1 MEIKTQEN
9 YSHTDV
15 CLLLDFYS
23 GILTERQR
31 ELLNL
36 YYNDDWSL
44 SEIAETDGASR
55 QAVHSVIRRGV
66 DRLKEIEDS
75 LALVEQHREL
85 NHLLAEIKQ
94 VVKDDEHTDLK
105 ALLERFDRC
114 LNRAQEGDS

>member
-85 NHLLAEIKQ
+85 NHLLTEIKQ
-94 VVKDDEHTDLK
+94 VVKDDEHADLN

>member
-23 GILTERQR
+23 VILTERQS
-31 ELLNL
+31 ELLYL
-36 YYNDDWSL
+36 YYNDVWSL
-44 SEIAETDGASR
+44 SYIAETDGASR

-85 NHLLAEIKQ
+85 NHLLTEIKQ
-94 VVKDDEHTDLK
+94 VVKDDEHADLN

>member
-1 MEIKTQEN
+1 VEIKTQEN

-66 DRLKEIEDS
+66 DRLEEIEDS

>member
-44 SEIAETDGASR
+44 SEIGETDGASR

-85 NHLLAEIKQ
+85 NHLLTEIKQ
-94 VVKDDEHTDLK
+94 VVKDDEHADLN

>member
-1 MEIKTQEN
+1 
-9 YSHTDV
+9 
-15 CLLLDFYS
+15 
-23 GILTERQR
+23 
-31 ELLNL
+31 
-36 YYNDDWSL
+36 
-44 SEIAETDGASR
+44 IAETDGASR

-66 DRLKEIEDS
+66 DRLEEIEDS

-94 VVKDDEHTDLK
+94 VVKDDEHADLK

>member
-66 DRLKEIEDS
+66 DRLEEIEDS

>member
-1 MEIKTQEN
+1 VEIKTQEN

-85 NHLLAEIKQ
+85 NHLLTEIKQ
-94 VVKDDEHTDLK
+94 VVKDDEHADLN

>member
-1 MEIKTQEN
+1 MDIKTQEN

-85 NHLLAEIKQ
+85 NHLLTEIKQ
-94 VVKDDEHTDLK
+94 VVKDDEHADLN

>member
-66 DRLKEIEDS
+66 DRLEEIEDS

-85 NHLLAEIKQ
+85 NHLLTEIKQ
-94 VVKDDEHTDLK
+94 VVKDDEHADLN